1 MQTEQKQK
9 SARFALRAV
18 GMFAIL
24 ALVAAA
30 LYWWGYNGYATVGE
44 WTQPGD
50 HASFVYKG
58 ETYYRSGVWGEGK
71 LSEKNYP
78 RDDLLG
84 KIKND
89 GELTSTELP
98 ETTVPDPEAETAP
111 DGEGTTAVGGADSAT
126 ETESYR
132 ELPSKVVDLVNGPH
146 TCLVYKVKNTDEFLI
161 VWESDGAYYL
171 YYREG
176 TDNPLAPKETDLQP

>member
-1 MQTEQKQK
+1 MQTEPKPK

-24 ALVAAA
+24 ALAVAA

-44 WTQPGD
+44 WSEPGD
-50 HASFVYKG
+50 HASFVYEG

-71 LSEKNYP
+71 LSEKTYP

-84 KIKND
+84 KIQND
-89 GELTSTELP
+89 GELTSTEP
-98 ETTVPDPEAETAP
+98 PATTLPDPEAETNP
-111 DGEGTTAVGGADSAT
+111 DGEETTTVSGADSET
-126 ETESYR
+126 ETYR
-132 ELPSKVVDLVNGPH
+132 ELPSKVVELVNGGH

-176 TDNPLAPKETDLQP
+176 TDDPLAPKETDS

>member
-1 MQTEQKQK
+1 MQTEPKPK

-18 GMFAIL
+18 GMFAVL

-44 WTQPGD
+44 WSEPGD
-50 HASFVYKG
+50 HASFVYEG
-58 ETYYRSGVWGEGK
+58 ETYYRSGVWGVGK
-71 LSEKNYP
+71 LSAQTYP

-89 GELTSTELP
+89 GELTSTEP
-98 ETTVPDPEAETAP
+98 PATTLPDPEAETTEP
-111 DGEGTTAVGGADSAT
+111 DGEETTTVSGTDSET
-126 ETESYR
+126 ETYR
-132 ELPSKVVDLVNGPH
+132 ELPSKVVELVSGGH
-146 TCLVYKVKNTDEFLI
+146 TCLVYKVKNNDEFLI
-161 VWESDGAYYL
+161 VWESDGSYYL

-176 TDNPLAPKETDLQP
+176 TDDPLAPKETDA